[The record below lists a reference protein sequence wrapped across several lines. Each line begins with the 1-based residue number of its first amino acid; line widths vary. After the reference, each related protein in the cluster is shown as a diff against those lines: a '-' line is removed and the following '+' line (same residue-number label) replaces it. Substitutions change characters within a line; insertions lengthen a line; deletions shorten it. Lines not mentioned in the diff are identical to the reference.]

1 MPGCAADHFYLL
13 TLFLLSYFLL
23 DCLSW
28 LSYCQMHQGMQ
39 EERRKESHTQGG
51 YYLSVADCIYFG
63 GMEASCF
70 WLSSCVL
77 VLGYKFRSTR
87 TKEKYGGI

>member
-1 MPGCAADHFYLL
+1 
-13 TLFLLSYFLL
+13 
-23 DCLSW
+23 
-28 LSYCQMHQGMQ
+28 MQ
-39 EERRKESHTQGG
+39 KERRKESHTQGG

-77 VLGYKFRSTR
+77 MLGLQNSGVYKNQRKVRWDLGCATILCVR
-87 TKEKYGGI
+87 ARAMDLRLGGEFSGADVEFSRAL

>member
-1 MPGCAADHFYLL
+1 
-13 TLFLLSYFLL
+13 
-23 DCLSW
+23 
-28 LSYCQMHQGMQ
+28 MQ
-39 EERRKESHTQGG
+39 KERRKESHAQGG

-77 VLGYKFRSTR
+77 VLGLKILEYKNQRKVRWDLGCATILFVRAR
-87 TKEKYGGI
+87 AMDLRLGGEFSGADVEFSRAL

>member
-1 MPGCAADHFYLL
+1 MFYLTVYL
-13 TLFLLSYFLL
+13 GSL
-23 DCLSW
+23 
-28 LSYCQMHQGMQ
+28 GMQ

-63 GMEASCF
+63 SLEASCL

-77 VLGYKFRSTR
+77 VLGLEIQEHKNQRKVYDTVGSRLCYHSICESKCDGPWT
-87 TKEKYGGI
+87 